1 MERYDYKQHVTND
14 LYNYFMNDMDE
25 EDRFWLINSTN
36 NEDYEYWFDKLRED
50 DAITGLAS
58 GSYTMSKS
66 QAEENLL
73 YNWDLAKDAYLDLF
87 MDSTYDVL
95 DKGPSFLTAGYA
107 TMFILIAS
115 IVLSI
120 DCVRHLIVKT
130 KTTL

>member
-1 MERYDYKQHVTND
+1 MEKYDYKKHVTND

-50 DAITGLAS
+50 DVITGLAS

-87 MDSTYDVL
+87 LDSSYDVL
-95 DKGPSFLTAGYA
+95 DKGPEILDTWVRYYVYPECIDTA
-107 TMFILIAS
+107 LDR
-115 IVLSI
+115 L
-120 DCVRHLIVKT
+120 RKT
-130 KTTL
+130 LNSKD

>member
-95 DKGPSFLTAGYA
+95 DKGPELLDSWIRYY
-107 TMFILIAS
+107 
-115 IVLSI
+115 VYP
-120 DCVRHLIVKT
+120 DCFYSALHRLRKT
-130 KTTL
+130 LNSKD

>member
-1 MERYDYKQHVTND
+1 MERYNYKKHVTDD
-14 LYNYFMNDMDE
+14 LYNYFMNDMSK

-50 DAITGLAS
+50 DAVTGLAS

-87 MDSTYDVL
+87 LDSSYDVL
-95 DKGPSFLTAGYA
+95 DKGPE
-107 TMFILIAS
+107 ILDTW
-115 IVLSI
+115 VRYYVYP
-120 DCVRHLIVKT
+120 DCFDNAINRLRKT
-130 KTTL
+130 INRDD

>member
-1 MERYDYKQHVTND
+1 MEKYDYKKHVTND
-14 LYNYFMNDMDE
+14 LYNYFMNDMSKD
-25 EDRFWLINSTN
+25 DRFWLANSTYN
-36 NEDYEYWFDKLRED
+36 DDYEVWFNKLRED

-95 DKGPSFLTAGYA
+95 DKGPELLDAW
-107 TMFILIAS
+107 
-115 IVLSI
+115 
-120 DCVRHLIVKT
+120 VRYYVYPSCFDDALDRLRKT
-130 KTTL
+130 LNSKN